1 MPRPDGSSSR
11 GVTSRRRGPPR
22 VILLVAIMAA
32 HLLIIF
38 WLISRPIERA
48 PLKEASTL
56 ILIDA
61 APSSR
66 PSSPPRAQIKARP
79 LPKPTP
85 ILLPPVP
92 IPDAL
97 PEDAIDGRVAS
108 SSSTQPDGGCHLSDE
123 TAAAIQRNPAAMAEL
138 ASLPPGVRTEADAV
152 MLWQG
157 RWLDE
162 FLTRPASSSTDLPAI
177 GEVRRVMESVILAA
191 PPPCRDLAEVGPVLV
206 PIAEPGRTTMLVIGS
221 GTWRWADLVESN
233 FVGPGPQ
240 LPVTNP

>member
-22 VILLVAIMAA
+22 VILLLAIMAA

-48 PLKEASTL
+48 PLNEASTL
-56 ILIDA
+56 ILFDA
-61 APSSR
+61 GPSSR
-66 PSSPPRAQIKARP
+66 PSSPPRAQVKARP
-79 LPKPTP
+79 LSKPTP

-123 TAAAIQRNPAAMAEL
+123 TAAAIQQNSAAMAEL
-138 ASLPPGVRTEADAV
+138 ASLPPGIRTEADAV
-152 MLWQG
+152 MLWNG

-162 FLTRPASSSTDLPAI
+162 ILTPSLSSLTSLPAI
-177 GEVRRVMESVILAA
+177 GEVRQAAESVILAA
-191 PPPCRDLAEVGPVLV
+191 PPSCRDLAEVGPAFV

-221 GTWRWADLVESN
+221 GTWRWADLVEN
-233 FVGPGPQ
+233 EPVAPGPG
-240 LPVTNP
+240 LPIFAP